1 MAQPPTRQQRSRS
14 RRFIRRIH
22 GMRMLG
28 TLLCA
33 LPIGSVLAE
42 RDVHPLFWA
51 LLALNAFAW
60 PQLAYCLSLRARDPV
75 ATQFRCLVLDSAASG
90 LWIAMMAVSA
100 VPTLLFTTVATAD
113 KIAAGGW
120 PLLRR
125 STIALSIG
133 FLLAWSLLGFPFEPA
148 SSLRTQLLS
157 VPLLLVY
164 PVALN
169 LVTYRLGRR
178 IADQKRELQRLNRT
192 DRTVQVPNRPYFE
205 EMAAAELAHFRHSGR
220 PASLLLLDI
229 DRFKTIND
237 RYGHGVGDIVLK
249 RIAAVLRRNV
259 RGADLPARYGGDEF
273 AVLLVDADRARAVE
287 VAERIRAE
295 AERQAF
301 DVDPALRC
309 TLSIGVAQA
318 DDRYDSLDAW
328 VRAADAA
335 LYRAKDAGRNQVAA
349 A

>member
-1 MAQPPTRQQRSRS
+1 
-14 RRFIRRIH
+14 
-22 GMRMLG
+22 MRMLG
-28 TLLCA
+28 TVLCA
-33 LPIGSVLAE
+33 LPIASVLAE
-42 RDVHPLFWA
+42 RQAQPLFWI
-51 LLALNAFAW
+51 LLVLNALAW
-60 PQLAYCLSLRARDPV
+60 PQLANCLSLRARDPT
-75 ATQFRCLVLDSAASG
+75 AAQFRCLVLDSAASG
-90 LWIAMMAVSA
+90 IWIAIMAVSA

-125 STIALSIG
+125 STIALAIG
-133 FLLAWSLLGFPFEPA
+133 FGLTWSLLGFPFEPA
-148 SSLRTQLLS
+148 SSLRTQALS
-157 VPLLLVY
+157 VPLLFVY
-164 PVALN
+164 PVVLS

-192 DRTVQVPNRPYFE
+192 DRTVQVSNRPYLE
-205 EMAAAELAHFRHSGR
+205 EMAAAELRHFHQSGR

-229 DRFKTIND
+229 DRYNPIND

-273 AVLLVDADRARAVE
+273 AVLLVEADRARAVE

-295 AERQAF
+295 AERQTF

-318 DDRYDSLDAW
+318 SERYDSLDGW

-335 LYRAKDAGRNQVAA
+335 LYRAKDGGRNQVAA